1 MDGVHDDEY
10 CDDDSYVDDRNDYD
24 DDDDDDDDDKPGLM
38 VQAIIGIR
46 NPGRA
51 GHGQTP
57 DWDDHNDVDNPNC

>member
-10 CDDDSYVDDRNDYD
+10 CDDDSYVDDRNDY

>member
-10 CDDDSYVDDRNDYD
+10 CDDDSYVDDRNDD

-46 NPGRA
+46 NQGRA